1 MKRTRFDE
9 WPCPIA
15 RTTDLIGDWWT
26 PLVMREA
33 FLGRKRFDEFVE
45 ALGIPRAVLTTRL
58 ERLVREDMLRKVE
71 YEERPPRYEYKLTP
85 KGIAFYDVL
94 AAMWRWGSD
103 WQWPEEDDAPPL
115 MLVDRDSGEEVVP
128 AVVDERTGERIDV
141 RKLRVRTRR

>member
-1 MKRTRFDE
+1 VKRTRFDG

-45 ALGIPRAVLTTRL
+45 ALGIPRAVLTARL

-103 WQWPEEDDAPPL
+103 WQWPDEGDAPPL
-115 MLVDRDSGEEVVP
+115 MLVDRDSGAEVVP

>member
-1 MKRTRFDE
+1 MKRTRFDG

-45 ALGIPRAVLTTRL
+45 ALGIPRAVLTARL

-103 WQWPEEDDAPPL
+103 WQWPDEGDAPPL